1 MKNLLIF
8 LAVVGSLAKP
18 AFAHRLDEYLQAT
31 IFSFQSGSIHAT
43 LRMVPGV
50 TVAPGVIAK
59 IDRNGD
65 GILSD
70 EEQQEYA
77 NEVLRDL
84 LLKQDAQPLEPHLE
98 SFTFPS
104 IEQMNAGVG
113 EIELAFSA
121 PLPCKQGRHELSYE
135 NHHLPRI
142 SVYLV
147 NSLVPE
153 EATLQLGHQT
163 RSQNQSSYTV
173 TFGGA
178 ELARPRTAALGG
190 LSGAFHL
197 GARHIAEGTDHL
209 LFLLT
214 LLLPAPLLAIRG
226 QWAQRAT
233 VRQSLV
239 QILRIVT
246 AFTLGHSLTLALS
259 SFGLVQLPSRP
270 VEVMIAVSIL
280 ISAIHAARPLF
291 PRREALVAAFFG
303 LVHGLAFASAL
314 NELGVTGWYRG
325 VSLLGFNVGI
335 EAMQFVVIAA
345 ALPPLLLVSRTTLYT
360 AFRYFGA
367 LFAGIASIA
376 WMMER
381 VTNSPTLVG
390 RWVQNLANHSIVF
403 DCAFW
408 SFSVLVWLARNQLSQ
423 RDTCT
428 S

>member
-1 MKNLLIF
+1 MKKLLIF
-8 LAVVGSLAKP
+8 LAVLGFLAKP

-31 IFSFQSGSIHAT
+31 IFSFQPGSIHAT

-50 TVAPGVIAK
+50 AVAPGVIAK
-59 IDRNGD
+59 IDSNGD

-70 EEQQEYA
+70 KEQQEYA

-84 LLKQDAQPLEPHLE
+84 LLEEDAQPVELHLQ

-104 IEQMNAGVG
+104 IEQIEGGVG
-113 EIELAFSA
+113 EIELTFSA
-121 PLPCKQGRHELSYE
+121 PLPYRTGRHELSYE
-135 NHHLPRI
+135 NRHMPKI

-153 EATLQLGHQT
+153 DATLQLGHQA

-173 TFGGA
+173 SFGGA
-178 ELARPRTAALGG
+178 DSAPPRSAAFGC

-226 QWAQRAT
+226 QWAHRAT

-246 AFTLGHSLTLALS
+246 AFTLGHSLTLELS
-259 SFGLVQLPSRP
+259 AFGLVQLPSRP
-270 VEVMIAVSIL
+270 VEVLIAVSIL
-280 ISAIHAARPLF
+280 ISAIHATRPLF
-291 PRREALVAAFFG
+291 PGREALIAAFFG

-335 EAMQFVVIAA
+335 EAMQFVVIAV
-345 ALPPLLLVSRTTLYT
+345 ALPPLLLLSRTSLYP
-360 AFRYFGA
+360 AFRNFGA

-381 VTNSPTLVG
+381 ITNSPTLVG
-390 RWVQNLANHSIVF
+390 QWVQNLANRGIVF
-403 DCAFW
+403 GCILWFV
-408 SFSVLVWLARNQLSQ
+408 SVFVWLAHKHLSQ
-423 RDTCT
+423 PDTCT